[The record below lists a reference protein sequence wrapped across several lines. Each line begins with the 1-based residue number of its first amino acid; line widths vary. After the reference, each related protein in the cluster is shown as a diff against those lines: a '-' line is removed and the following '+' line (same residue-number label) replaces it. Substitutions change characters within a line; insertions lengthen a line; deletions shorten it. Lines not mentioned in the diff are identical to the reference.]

1 MISQRTDTVERK
13 QIVIIELSKVSY
25 SSFKVFIM
33 VYTFD
38 LTGVN
43 FINSVDVVVVSVVI
57 ASIRLDTCTV
67 WTVSPVLVIIM
78 FYTRAISPL
87 HIKGEKCNI
96 FTEFKR

>member
-1 MISQRTDTVERK
+1 M
-13 QIVIIELSKVSY
+13 SKVSY

-38 LTGVN
+38 LTGAN
-43 FINSVDVVVVSVVI
+43 FINSVDVDVVSLVI
-57 ASIRLDTCTV
+57 VAIRHTV
-67 WTVSPVLVIIM
+67 WTVSPGFVIMIIM

-96 FTEFKR
+96 VTKFKR

>member
-1 MISQRTDTVERK
+1 M
-13 QIVIIELSKVSY
+13 ELSKVSY

-43 FINSVDVVVVSVVI
+43 FINSVDVVVVSLVI
-57 ASIRLDTCTV
+57 AAIRLDTCTV
-67 WTVSPVLVIIM
+67 WTVSPVFVIMIIM
-78 FYTRAISPL
+78 YYTRAISPL